1 MRRQDPGEGVAM
13 SRWESAIEREQL
25 GNFSRACGG
34 SRTHVSDQLAMR
46 VDAPASDH
54 CAAASSLAMMMMPAR
69 VHSAPA
75 RELARISDAAML
87 GMVIAANANA
97 QAIASV
103 LLRSMPCIGSASNTH
118 DAQAACH
125 ARHARSKMP
134 GSQTLASDPR
144 TADPDPGIRDRRAWV
159 LGSPSPGPG

>member
-1 MRRQDPGEGVAM
+1 MESGT
-13 SRWESAIEREQL
+13 SSAILHARTHFGEHRT
-25 GNFSRACGG
+25 RACGG

-69 VHSAPA
+69 AHSAPA

-87 GMVIAANANA
+87 GMVIAAQCERGCDRIGDDPIDATHRS
-97 QAIASV
+97 AIS
-103 LLRSMPCIGSASNTH
+103 TH

-144 TADPDPGIRDRRAWV
+144 TADPDPGIRDRRSWV